1 MTNKQKVII
10 DRMWRQLTNQY
21 HTSYIGFMKD
31 KYENYYYLSGT
42 MIIKTTEK
50 YGNEAS
56 SLFDNAVTLMDADTS
71 SYKKASL
78 NLDELK
84 AWKKEHKKNKYEPYI
99 INDEIGVNIA
109 YLIDA
114 IEFTKSNTVFYNKP
128 NKAMYI
134 YGQTSSALILPI
146 RLNRG
151 NNI

>member
-10 DRMWRQLTNQY
+10 DRMWRQFENKN
-21 HTSYIGFMKD
+21 SRMDYIGFNKD
-31 KYENYYYLSGT
+31 DSGNYYYFSET
-42 MIIKTTEK
+42 MIIKTNEE
-50 YGNEAS
+50 YGNEAVQ
-56 SLFDNAVTLMDADTS
+56 FDYAIKLINTDTS

-84 AWKKEHKKNKYEPYI
+84 AWKKGHKKNKYEPYI

-151 NNI
+151 NHI